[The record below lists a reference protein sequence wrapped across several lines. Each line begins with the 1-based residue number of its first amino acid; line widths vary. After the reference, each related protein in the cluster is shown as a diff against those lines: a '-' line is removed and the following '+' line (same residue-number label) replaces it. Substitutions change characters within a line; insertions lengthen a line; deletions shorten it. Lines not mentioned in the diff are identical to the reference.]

1 MGNDPL
7 IDPSLVRPADPADGE
22 PRTGLAEA
30 VPHPGTARGE
40 IAELYRQTI
49 RPLASMLRKHLGAGP
64 PDPDDIAQLAF
75 QKLIERPTLADI
87 DNVEAFLWRT
97 ARNLVFK
104 ERRAQDVR
112 ARYDFEIEQ
121 LYFALRGYDP
131 DPERVVSA
139 KEQINLVKAMLQS
152 MPERRRR
159 AFVLHRI
166 EGLTIAATARRLK
179 ISATAVGKHI
189 ARAMAE
195 IDDVLLR
202 NTPRGKP

>member
-7 IDPSLVRPADPADGE
+7 IDPSRIPSSDSTDGE
-22 PRTGLAEA
+22 RQAELAEA
-30 VPHPGTARGE
+30 TPRPGSGRGE
-40 IAELYRQTI
+40 IAQLYRQTI
-49 RPLASMLRKHLGAGP
+49 RPLASMLRKHLGDGP

-87 DNVEAFLWRT
+87 KNVEAFLWRT

-121 LYFALRGYDP
+121 LYFALRGYDL
-131 DPERVVSA
+131 DTERVVSA
-139 KEQINLVKAMLQS
+139 REQVNLVKAALRS

-166 EGLTIAATARRLK
+166 DGLTIAATARRLK
-179 ISATAVGKHI
+179 ISATAAGKHI
-189 ARAMAE
+189 SRAMGD
-195 IDDVLLR
+195 IDELLSQ
-202 NTPRGKP
+202 NSPREKP

>member
-7 IDPSLVRPADPADGE
+7 IDSSLVPPANSTEDEPGAEPAAAAQ
-22 PRTGLAEA
+22 RTE
-30 VPHPGTARGE
+30 TAG
-40 IAELYRQTI
+40 ADVAALYRQTI
-49 RPLASMLRKHLGAGP
+49 RPLASMLRKHLGDGP

-104 ERRAQDVR
+104 ERRAQNVR
-112 ARYDFEIEQ
+112 ARYDFEVEQ

-139 KEQINLVKAMLQS
+139 KEQIDLVKTMLQS

-159 AFVLHRI
+159 AFVLHRV

-179 ISATAVGKHI
+179 ISATAAGKHI
-189 ARAMAE
+189 ARAMAD
-195 IDDVLLR
+195 IDDALSRDLCGGE
-202 NTPRGKP
+202 P

>member
-1 MGNDPL
+1 MGNSPL
-7 IDPSLVRPADPADGE
+7 TDPSHIPSRDPIDSELKPDPGE
-22 PRTGLAEA
+22 AAARAGP
-30 VPHPGTARGE
+30 ARGE
-40 IAELYRQTI
+40 IAQLYRQTI
-49 RPLASMLRKHLGAGP
+49 RPLASMLRKHLGDGP

-87 DNVEAFLWRT
+87 NNKEAFLWRT

-112 ARYDFEIEQ
+112 ARYDFEVEQ

-139 KEQINLVKAMLQS
+139 KEQINLVKTMLQS

-179 ISATAVGKHI
+179 ISATAAGKHI
-189 ARAMAE
+189 SRAMAE
-195 IDDVLLR
+195 IDDLLSR
-202 NTPRGKP
+202 SVPGGKP

>member
-7 IDPSLVRPADPADGE
+7 IDPARVAAPDSTDDE
-22 PRTGLAEA
+22 PRADLTARQGS
-30 VPHPGTARGE
+30 ARGE
-40 IAELYRQTI
+40 IAQLYRQTI
-49 RPLASMLRKHLGAGP
+49 RPLASMLRKHLGNGP

-75 QKLIERPTLADI
+75 QKLIERPTLTDI
-87 DNVEAFLWRT
+87 KNVEAFLWRT

-121 LYFALRGYDP
+121 LYFVLRGYDL
-131 DPERVVSA
+131 DAERVVSA
-139 KEQINLVKAMLQS
+139 REQVNLVKTALRS

-166 EGLTIAATARRLK
+166 DGLTIAATARRLK
-179 ISATAVGKHI
+179 ISATAAGKHI
-189 ARAMAE
+189 GRAMAD
-195 IDDVLLR
+195 IDALLAQT
-202 NTPRGKP
+202 TPREEP